1 MDVQRT
7 FEALRQYA
15 IDNNQQI
22 GRYVYHNSQIA
33 ALGYWDDRSL
43 QMMDFHQYDSTT
55 GEHSETYFLRQH
67 IGPAITAGWYGK
79 WFIYTKKMPCGPGQ
93 RKGIRFSGGH
103 DCMGN
108 LIGTTTWIPETKDTK
123 PDIWVGFEQ
132 PYAGW
137 PGQRV
142 RGQGATYQNMER
154 SWNELLAARCAR
166 ASSQHKTKFWDMRDS
181 RWVAMYGM
189 DIEINPVTMV
199 PQADGTIAPEYVI
212 NPANYA
218 C

>member
-1 MDVQRT
+1 
-7 FEALRQYA
+7 
-15 IDNNQQI
+15 
-22 GRYVYHNSQIA
+22 
-33 ALGYWDDRSL
+33 
-43 QMMDFHQYDSTT
+43 
-55 GEHSETYFLRQH
+55 
-67 IGPAITAGWYGK
+67 
-79 WFIYTKKMPCGPGQ
+79 
-93 RKGIRFSGGH
+93 
-103 DCMGN
+103 MGN

-199 PQADGTIAPEYVI
+199 PQADGTIEPEYVI
-212 NPANYA
+212 DPANYA